1 MMTPSRSYYTLVA
14 SLPLLPDFEI
24 AERLPINRHRL
35 RERLLMLD
43 PDDRGVA
50 HRATEFLSWQAQPID
65 RTDREIVAFFRREMM
80 RAANPTLRAL
90 LTYRMERRTVQAALR
105 RRHLGLPPPEGDDW
119 GVGPAMRLIRQRWSQ
134 PDFGLGPLYPWV
146 PRMVRLLDAGDT
158 MGLERFLMRTV
169 WDHHSRMAEPFGFRF
184 ETVLIYLFKWDI
196 LSRWLAQDARQ
207 ATTRFASLVE
217 EIVDAPA

>member
-1 MMTPSRSYYTLVA
+1 MASSRPYYTLVA
-14 SLPLLPDFEI
+14 SLPPLPDFEI

-43 PDDRGVA
+43 PEDHRVV

-65 RTDREIVAFFRREMM
+65 RTDAEIVAYYHREMD
-80 RAANPTLRAL
+80 RIENPTLRAL

-105 RRHLGLPPPEGDDW
+105 RRHLGLSPPEGTDW

-146 PRMVRLLDAGDT
+146 PRMVRLLDAGDA

-196 LSRWLAQDARQ
+196 LSRWLAQDADR
-207 ATTRFASLVE
+207 ATARFAGLVE
-217 EIVDAPA
+217 EIVDAAA